1 MATRA
6 EPAWRSSATPLLA
19 VVVATTVLYLA
30 REVVIPFALAVLL
43 AFLLAPLV
51 RRFESLRLWRVP
63 SVLLSVALGMA
74 VVSGVGWV
82 AADQAVSL
90 AGKLPEYKDNISRK
104 MKDLRAQPSGDLG
117 KAAKAIKELEGE
129 AADEPSQAP
138 AKPKAQKPQVNVPT
152 TPLEIISTLGVP
164 LAALLLGTIA
174 VVVITTLMLLQ
185 RHDLR
190 DRLVRLVGEGQVHVT
205 TQAMEDAGG
214 RVSRYLL
221 SLLVVNLCYGLPIGV
236 ALYFIGIPNALLW
249 GLLSTV
255 LRFIPYIGAPA
266 AAIMPVAL
274 AFAIGEGWGLVAWTV
289 GAIVA
294 VDLVIAYVVEPWL
307 YGART
312 GLSPIAI
319 VLGAIFWTWLWGPF
333 GLLLATPIT
342 VCIVVVAR
350 YIPNLEFLSI
360 ILSADPVL
368 PPPVRFYQR
377 LVALEYDDAYDL
389 AEHFAREQ
397 GLAALYDCV
406 LMPALVLAKRD
417 RQRHSLDEERERFIV
432 DSMLRIVEELGE
444 GAPAGAAHAHALCIV
459 PAHDDA
465 DQVAGV
471 MLARLLVPEH
481 CHALVIPRALL
492 AAEILDRVAETC
504 DQAVLVSAVPPAAA
518 TNSSYLCK
526 RLRNRFPQMK
536 IIVALWNAETDNLAR
551 ATERLHASGAN
562 EVVTTLSSAL
572 ERIRLVTPA
581 ARIAG

>member
-1 MATRA
+1 MAAHA
-6 EPAWRSSATPLLA
+6 EPVWRSSATPLLA

-30 REVVIPFALAVLL
+30 REVIIPFALAVLL

-51 RRFESLRLWRVP
+51 RRFESLGLGRVP
-63 SVLLSVALGMA
+63 AVLLSVALGMA
-74 VVSGVGWV
+74 VVTAVGWV

-90 AGKLPEYKDNISRK
+90 AGKLPEYKDNVSRK
-104 MKDLRAQPSGDLG
+104 MKDLRAPPTGDLG

-129 AADEPSQAP
+129 ASDGRRQAP
-138 AKPKAQKPQVNVPT
+138 APKPEAPGVQVPT
-152 TPLEIISTLGVP
+152 TPLEIISILGVP
-164 LAALLLGTIA
+164 LVALLLGTAA

-221 SLLVVNLCYGLPIGV
+221 SLLVVNVCYGAPIGL
-236 ALYFIGIPNALLW
+236 ALHFIGIPNALLW
-249 GLLSTV
+249 GLLSAV
-255 LRFIPYIGAPA
+255 LRFVPYIGAPA

-274 AFAIGEGWGLVAWTV
+274 AFAIGEGWELVAWTV

-350 YIPNLEFLSI
+350 YIPNLEFISI
-360 ILSADPVL
+360 ILGADPVL

-389 AEHFAREQ
+389 AEQFAREQ
-397 GLAALYDCV
+397 GAAGLFEGM
-406 LMPALVLAKRD
+406 LMPALLLAKRD
-417 RQRHSLDEERERFIV
+417 RRRHALDEERERFV
-432 DSMLRIVEELGE
+432 VESMLRIVEELG
-444 GAPAGAAHAHALCIV
+444 GSAPAGGSATHALCVV
-459 PAHDDA
+459 PARDDA
-465 DQVAGV
+465 DHVAGV
-471 MLARLLVPEH
+471 MLARLLVPER
-481 CHALVIPRALL
+481 CDALVLPRDLL
-492 AAEILDRVAETC
+492 AAEILDRVAGAC
-504 DQAVLVSAVPPAAA
+504 DKAVLISAVPPAAA
-518 TNSSYLCK
+518 TSSSYLCK
-526 RLRNRFPQMK
+526 RLRHRFPKMK
-536 IIVALWNAETDNLAR
+536 IVVAMWHAESANLDR
-551 ATERLHASGAN
+551 ATERLRAAGAD
-562 EVVTTLSSAL
+562 EVVTTLSGAL
-572 ERIRLVTPA
+572 ERIRLVVPA
-581 ARIAG
+581 ARAAR